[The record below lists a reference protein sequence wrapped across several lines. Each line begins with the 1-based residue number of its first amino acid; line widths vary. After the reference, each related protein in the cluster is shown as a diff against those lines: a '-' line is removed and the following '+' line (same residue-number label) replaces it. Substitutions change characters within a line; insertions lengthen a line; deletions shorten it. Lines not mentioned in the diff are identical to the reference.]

1 MITLEMSQARSIRLA
16 NPYELSE
23 ESTADALARRTGTF
37 REPPEE
43 RAAEEEEMPWKDKR
57 IGETRGFPGIDGRAP
72 EREQQSVAIGEFF
85 PFVSGDDFLPYVP
98 VLKTLRF

>member
-23 ESTADALARRTGTF
+23 ESTTDTLARRTETL

-43 RAAEEEEMPWKDKR
+43 RAAEEDEMP
-57 IGETRGFPGIDGRAP
+57 
-72 EREQQSVAIGEFF
+72 
-85 PFVSGDDFLPYVP
+85 
-98 VLKTLRF
+98 